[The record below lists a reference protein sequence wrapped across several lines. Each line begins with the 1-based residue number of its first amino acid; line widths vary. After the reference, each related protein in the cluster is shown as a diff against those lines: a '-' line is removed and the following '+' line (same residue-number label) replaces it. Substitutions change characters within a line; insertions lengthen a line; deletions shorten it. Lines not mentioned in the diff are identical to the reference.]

1 VTNWGPSVDET
12 REPCR
17 ERARVAR
24 PAPARARSWTGRAAM
39 SVATDSGLPHL
50 VTAGTH
56 RTRVSEMRGTAA
68 VSGRPSLQAL
78 QEAPT
83 GPAAH
88 ATATAQRRHPG
99 LPRHR
104 HDRSN
109 GSG

>member
-1 VTNWGPSVDET
+1 MTTWSPAVDET
-12 REPCR
+12 REPSR

-24 PAPARARSWTGRAAM
+24 PAPARVRSWTGRAAM

-56 RTRVSEMRGTAA
+56 RTRVSEMRLAA
-68 VSGRPSLQAL
+68 ARTGRP
-78 QEAPT
+78 PT
-83 GPAAH
+83 
-88 ATATAQRRHPG
+88 TQRRHHG
-99 LPRHR
+99 LPPHR